1 MTNTP
6 TILLL
11 PFIVAFLIFVLRFYS
26 REGASSMTGPS
37 FLLAGLTVLIAGGYL
52 VLGIMNALPPYS
64 TLGFAGTGVIL
75 LATAI
80 LRMFMI

>member
-1 MTNTP
+1 MTNAS

-26 REGASSMTGPS
+26 REGAASMRQPS

-52 VLGIMNALPPYS
+52 VLGVMGVLPPYS
-64 TLGFAGTGVIL
+64 TVGFAAIGLIL
-75 LATAI
+75 LGTAI